1 MEAYPHW
8 SMNAKVF
15 SKRTMFSLPTL
26 FVCVLAAV
34 GLCWRW
40 AGPTSPPSE
49 SQRSGPSTGRR
60 NPSTWVPMWR
70 VAFKNVLLK
79 TCLYARCKLANTLW
93 VYAHRQYIHYRTNMF
108 RYPRQ
113 RASRQRLA
121 KVADSLSVRVARLP
135 LQRLQTQTSDAA
147 SGRSAFQLSR
157 RYMSVWVAKRTRQ
170 RDGMQKKKTL

>member
-1 MEAYPHW
+1 
-8 SMNAKVF
+8 
-15 SKRTMFSLPTL
+15 MFSLPL
-26 FVCVLAAV
+26 FVCALAVV
-34 GLCWRW
+34 GLCWPW

-60 NPSTWVPMWR
+60 NPSTWVPMR
-70 VAFKNVLLK
+70 CVTFKNVLLK
-79 TCLYARCKLANTLW
+79 TCLYPECKFANALW

-121 KVADSLSVRVARLP
+121 KVADSLSVRVAHLP

-147 SGRSAFQLSR
+147 SGHRAFQLSW
-157 RYMSVWVAKRTRQ
+157 RYMSVWVTKRTRQ
-170 RDGMQKKKTL
+170 RDGTLKKKHTHTQKTL